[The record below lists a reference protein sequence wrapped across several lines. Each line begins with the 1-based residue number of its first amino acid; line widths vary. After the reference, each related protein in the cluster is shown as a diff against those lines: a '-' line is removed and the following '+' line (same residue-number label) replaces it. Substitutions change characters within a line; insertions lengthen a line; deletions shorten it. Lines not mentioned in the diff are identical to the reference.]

1 MRYRMLVVDDNIDTV
16 DLLMTALDS
25 DFEVFGI
32 DKPDQTFAAIEVG
45 EPDLVVLDLMM
56 PRISGFDVLDR
67 AEELGGV
74 FKRIPYVV
82 LSCKKGVDDQK
93 KAYEKGAS
101 MFYHKPFEPDR
112 LLRNMKMFMGNSGIA
127 PGAKQYR
134 VEELARMIELR
145 ESYHS
150 WKVVKAAARAPV
162 EHTARDTFKA
172 SQLRQDARGGSGDE
186 KDDDDRP
193 KAAWLD

>member
-1 MRYRMLVVDDNIDTV
+1 MLVVDDNIDTV
-16 DLLMTALDS
+16 DLLKTALDS

-32 DKPDQTFAAIEVG
+32 NKPDQTFAAIEVG

-56 PRISGFDVLDR
+56 PRVSGFDVLDR
-67 AEELGGV
+67 AEELGGI
-74 FKRIPYVV
+74 FKRIPYIV

-101 MFYHKPFEPDR
+101 MYYQKPFEPAR
-112 LLRNMKMFMGNSGIA
+112 LLRNLTMFMGNSGIL
-127 PGAKQYR
+127 PGPKQYR

-150 WKVVKAAARAPV
+150 WKVVKTAARAPHV
-162 EHTARDTFKA
+162 HTTRDTFKA
-172 SQLRQDARGGSGDE
+172 SQLRQDARNDSEDE
-186 KDDDDRP
+186 KDEAP
-193 KAAWLD
+193 GSKAAWLD